1 VKTTLP
7 TKLRLMIQ
15 KELPPNVTPSI
26 LSVGSTEQPSLPTH
40 FSIWDRLTRL
50 GSAPAAEPQSLAAAL
65 ASLALVGLLTIAGLW
80 MESII
85 KGPNLA
91 ILYML
96 AVVFS
101 ALRWGRRAAIVSAVA
116 GAFTFDF
123 FFVPPVRS
131 FVVGDLWYS
140 ITLIG
145 LLAVGLLVSILT
157 LNAKEEARAAQ
168 RREAQTASLYFF
180 TKSLAEASRAS
191 KLHQI
196 LDAISR
202 HVPETFQRAIVVL
215 LPGSDGLT
223 VHFRSAELVFDEPE
237 RAAAAWV
244 FESGHEAGCG
254 TEAFSVSKIRY
265 RPLKTWQGVVGV
277 IGMLANDSKELLAL
291 DQQQLLDTL
300 LNQAALAI
308 TRADLAEKAAR
319 AELLQETDR
328 LQKALLNSISHNLR
342 TPITSVMGA
351 LTSVLEDG
359 ALLDPATQRN
369 LLETA
374 QAETS
379 KLNRLVQ
386 NLLDMSRL
394 EGGAIHVKREPSDI
408 HDVIGAALEQLGEP
422 ARKHPIS
429 IAIAPSLPLVAMDQ
443 VLIVQVLVNLVD
455 NALKYSPADAPIEI
469 EARMNNWELEI
480 RVADRGNGI
489 EEQDLER
496 VFDKFFRGAS
506 PGAPCG
512 AGLGLSICKGF
523 VNAHGGQIQANRRTE
538 GGTEVAFFLPMD
550 TNR

>member
-1 VKTTLP
+1 
-7 TKLRLMIQ
+7 M
-15 KELPPNVTPSI
+15 
-26 LSVGSTEQPSLPTH
+26 
-40 FSIWDRLTRL
+40 
-50 GSAPAAEPQSLAAAL
+50 
-65 ASLALVGLLTIAGLW
+65 AGLW
-80 MESII
+80 IEPTI

-101 ALRWGRRAAIVSAVA
+101 ALRWGRRAAILSAIT
-116 GAFTFDF
+116 GAVTFDF

-131 FVVGDLWYS
+131 FVVGELWYF

-157 LNAKEEARAAQ
+157 LNAKEEARVAR

-196 LDAISR
+196 LDAIAR

-215 LPGSDGLT
+215 LPDAGGLT
-223 VHFRSAELVFDEPE
+223 VRFRSAELDFDERE
-237 RAAAAWV
+237 RMAAAWV
-244 FESGHEAGCG
+244 FENGQEAGGG
-254 TEAFSVSKIRY
+254 TAEFSSSKIRY

-277 IGMLANDSKELLAL
+277 IGILVNNSKDMFAR
-291 DQQQLLDTL
+291 DQQQLLDTF

-342 TPITSVMGA
+342 TPITSVVGA
-351 LTSVLEDG
+351 LTTVLEDG
-359 ALLDPATQRN
+359 ALLDAATQRQ

-374 QAETS
+374 QEEAT

-394 EGGAIHVKREPSDI
+394 EGGAIHLNKEPCDV

-429 IAIAPSLPLVAMDQ
+429 VTIASDLPLVPMDQ

-455 NALKYSPADAPIEI
+455 NALKYSPINAPMEI
-469 EARMNNWELEI
+469 EARLNDGQLAI
-480 RVADRGNGI
+480 RVADHGKGI
-489 EEQDLER
+489 QEHDLDR
-496 VFDKFFRGAS
+496 VFEKFFRGAS
-506 PGAPCG
+506 PGAPRG

-523 VNAHGGQIQANRRTE
+523 VNAHGGRIGAKRRTE
-538 GGTEVAFFLPMD
+538 GGTEVTFFLPVEAE
-550 TNR
+550 R